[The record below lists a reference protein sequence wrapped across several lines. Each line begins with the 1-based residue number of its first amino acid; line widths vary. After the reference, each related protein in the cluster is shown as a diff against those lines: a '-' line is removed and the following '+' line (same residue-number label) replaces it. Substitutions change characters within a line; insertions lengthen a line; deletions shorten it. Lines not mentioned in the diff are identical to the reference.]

1 MEIRLCEK
9 GIAGLKKILIVD
21 DSTEIRK
28 QLKWGL
34 GKNYKVILAESVD
47 EALKLFQQHTPDVVT
62 LDLGLP
68 PDIDGASEGLR
79 CLQQILQSRPMTKVI
94 VLSGNEDH
102 ANALAAIDLGAYD
115 YYHKP
120 IDLDELK
127 IILSRAYHLAELEK
141 ENLQLQIS
149 AGQGLQNGYSGIF
162 GQCPQMQQV
171 FAMIKKVAS
180 IDVPILILGESGTG
194 KEVVAR
200 AIHNRGI
207 RKNGNMVAINCGAI
221 PENLLESELFGHEK
235 GAFTGAQNRVQGKV
249 EYAEEGTLFLDEI
262 GEMSPLLQVKLL
274 RFLQE
279 KVIQRV
285 GGREDIAVDTR
296 IIAATNID
304 IQESI
309 KTGKFREDLYYRIG
323 VITIELPP
331 LRERSDDIEL
341 LANVFLRRFGQEFG
355 QKVRAFSAAALKT
368 LREYHWPGNVR
379 ELENK
384 IKRAVVMAE
393 SPIIESCDL
402 GFEAKPEKEIKKDD
416 CSSKAVTQDVG
427 LNYSGMTLKQ
437 ARHKIEG
444 IVLQQALELSQG
456 NIVKAAGELA
466 VSRPTLYDLLKKHGL
481 HQS

>member
-1 MEIRLCEK
+1 VEK
-9 GIAGLKKILIVD
+9 LLIVD
-21 DSTEIRK
+21 DSGEIRK

-34 GKNYKVILAESVD
+34 GKRYRILLAESVD
-47 EALKLFQQHTPDVVT
+47 EALKLFAQHTPKVVT

-79 CLQQILQSRPMTKVI
+79 CLQQMLQQQPTCKVI

-102 ANALAAIDLGAYD
+102 ANALTAVDMGAYD

-127 IILSRAYHLAELEK
+127 IILSRAFHVAGLEE
-141 ENLQLQIS
+141 ENHRLQIS
-149 AGQGLQNGYSGIF
+149 AGQDKENGYSGIF
-162 GQCPQMQQV
+162 GQCPQMLQV

-207 RKNGNMVAINCGAI
+207 RKANNIIAINCGAI

-235 GAFTGAQNRVQGKV
+235 GAFTGAQSRVQGKV
-249 EYAEEGTLFLDEI
+249 EYAEGGTLFLDEI

-296 IIAATNID
+296 IVAATNVD

-309 KTGKFREDLYYRIG
+309 KNGKFREDLYYRIG
-323 VITIELPP
+323 VIAIDLPP
-331 LRERSDDIEL
+331 LRERGEDIEL
-341 LANVFLRRFGQEFG
+341 LANIFLRRFGQEFG
-355 QKVRAFSAAALKT
+355 QKVRGFSAAALKW
-368 LREYHWPGNVR
+368 LRDYEWPGNVR

-384 IKRAVVMAE
+384 VKRAVVMAE
-393 SPIIESCDL
+393 SPIIEACDL
-402 GFEAKPEKEIKKDD
+402 GFEERQEILNVSADD
-416 CSSKAVTQDVG
+416 NPMDTTANTSEFHF
-427 LNYSGMTLKQ
+427 SGMTLKE
-437 ARHKIEG
+437 ARRQVEHIL
-444 IVLQQALELSQG
+444 LQQALEDSQG
-456 NIVKAAGELA
+456 NILKAAEELG
-466 VSRPTLYDLLKKHGL
+466 VSRPTFYDLLKKHGL

>member
-1 MEIRLCEK
+1 M
-9 GIAGLKKILIVD
+9 KKLLIVD
-21 DSTEIRK
+21 DSHEIRK

-34 GKNYKVILAESVD
+34 GKEYQVLLAESVD
-47 EALKLFQQHTPDVVT
+47 EAIKLFVKHSPDVVT

-79 CLQQILQSRPMTKVI
+79 CLQLILQNRPETKVI

-102 ANALAAIDLGAYD
+102 ANALAAVGMGAYD

-127 IILSRAYHLAELEK
+127 VILARAFHLAGLEA
-141 ENLQLQIS
+141 ENRQLQIV
-149 AGQGLQNGYSGIF
+149 AEQGKTNGYSGIF

-200 AIHNRGI
+200 AIHDRGI
-207 RKNGNMVAINCGAI
+207 RKEGNIVAINCGAI
-221 PENLLESELFGHEK
+221 PESLLESELFGHEK

-249 EYAEEGTLFLDEI
+249 EYAADGTLFLDEI
-262 GEMSPLLQVKLL
+262 GEMAPLLQVKLL

-285 GGREDIAVDTR
+285 GGREDISVDTR
-296 IIAATNID
+296 IVAATNVN

-309 KTGKFREDLYYRIG
+309 KSGKFREDLYYRIG

-331 LRERSDDIEL
+331 LRERGEDIEL
-341 LANVFLRRFGQEFG
+341 LANIFLRRFGQEFG
-355 QKVRAFSAAALKT
+355 QKVRGFSRTAHAW
-368 LREYHWPGNVR
+368 LRSYDWPGNVR

-393 SPIIESCDL
+393 SPIVDEYDL
-402 GFEAKPEKEIKKDD
+402 GFEEKLEN
-416 CSSKAVTQDVG
+416 SSVNESHNNDNLADSLDKNSGFNFAG
-427 LNYSGMTLKQ
+427 LTLKA
-437 ARHKIEG
+437 ARFQVESIL
-444 IVLQQALELSQG
+444 LQQALERAEG
-456 NIVKAAGELA
+456 NIVNAAKELA
-466 VSRPTLYDLLKKHGL
+466 VSRPTLYDLLKRHGL
-481 HQS
+481 

>member
-1 MEIRLCEK
+1 M
-9 GIAGLKKILIVD
+9 KKLLIVD
-21 DSTEIRK
+21 DSHEIRK

-34 GKNYKVILAESVD
+34 GKDYQVLLAESVD
-47 EALKLFQQHTPDVVT
+47 EAIKLFSQHSPDVVT

-79 CLQQILQSRPMTKVI
+79 CLQIILQKRPETKVI

-102 ANALAAIDLGAYD
+102 ANALAAVDLGAYD

-120 IDLDELK
+120 IILDELK
-127 IILSRAYHLAELEK
+127 IILARAFHLAGLEA
-141 ENLQLQIS
+141 ENRQLQIV
-149 AGQGLQNGYSGIF
+149 AEQGKTNGYSGIF

-200 AIHNRGI
+200 AIHDRGI
-207 RKNGNMVAINCGAI
+207 RKEGNIVAINCGAI
-221 PENLLESELFGHEK
+221 PETLLESELFGHEK

-249 EYAEEGTLFLDEI
+249 EYAADGTLFLDEI
-262 GEMSPLLQVKLL
+262 GEMAPLLQVKLL

-285 GGREDIAVDTR
+285 GGREDISVDTR
-296 IIAATNID
+296 IVAATNVN

-309 KTGKFREDLYYRIG
+309 KSGKFREDLYYRIG

-331 LRERSDDIEL
+331 LRERGEDIEL
-341 LANVFLRRFGQEFG
+341 LANIFLRRFGQEFG
-355 QKVRAFSAAALKT
+355 QKIRGFSRAARVQLKS
-368 LREYHWPGNVR
+368 HDWPGNVR

-384 IKRAVVMAE
+384 VKRAVVMAE
-393 SPIIESCDL
+393 TPIIDACDL
-402 GFEAKPEKEIKKDD
+402 GFEEKIENPPIGEIQSDNNLENS
-416 CSSKAVTQDVG
+416 CAVGGEFDFTG
-427 LNYSGMTLKQ
+427 LTLKD
-437 ARHKIEG
+437 ARLQVEK
-444 IVLQQALELSQG
+444 VLLQQALERADG
-456 NIVKAAGELA
+456 NVVKAAEDLA
-466 VSRPTLYDLLKKHGL
+466 VSRPTLYDLLKRHEL
-481 HQS
+481 SQV